1 MDRVKWWCAII
12 PAMRPVAVLALILL
26 VPSASA
32 QEQPDLAR
40 HFGDLD
46 GTFVMLD
53 ASSGKYVRHNPK
65 RAQERFAPCSTFKV
79 PNTAIL
85 VESGA
90 ATGPDTVVKYDPALA
105 QPTQWAKDFDLRGAF
120 KASAL
125 WYYQALSRRAGID
138 TLRRYVERFD
148 YGNRDVSG
156 GIDRTGHPFWIDGSL
171 RISANEQVEFLKRF
185 YEGRLGLSPRTTTV
199 TKEIML
205 TEEKPSYRL
214 SAKTGACRP
223 EGAPTSN
230 WYVGYVEK
238 GSAVYYFALQI
249 GAKDFGRAYDG
260 RIPISRAILADLGV
274 LR

>member
-1 MDRVKWWCAII
+1 MRSFLLV
-12 PAMRPVAVLALILL
+12 AMLL
-26 VPSASA
+26 VPSTSA

-53 ASSGKYVRHNPK
+53 ASTGKYVRHNPK

-85 VESGA
+85 LESGA
-90 ATGPDTVVKYDPALA
+90 ATAPETTVKYDPALE
-105 QPTQWAKDFDLRGAF
+105 QPKQWARDFDLRGAF

-138 TLRRYVERFD
+138 TLRRFVERFD

-156 GIDRTGHPFWIDGSL
+156 GIDRTGKPFWVDGSL

-185 YEGRLGLSPRTTTV
+185 HEERLGLSQRTTTL
-199 TKEIML
+199 TKEIMVAEN
-205 TEEKPSYRL
+205 TPSWRL

-223 EGAPTSN
+223 DGSPTSN

-249 GAKDFGRAYDG
+249 GAKDFGRAYEG
-260 RIPISRAILADLGV
+260 RIPISRAILTDLGV

>member
-1 MDRVKWWCAII
+1 
-12 PAMRPVAVLALILL
+12 MRWFVLVGLILL
-26 VPSASA
+26 VPSISA
-32 QEQPDLAR
+32 QQQPDLAR
-40 HFGDLD
+40 HFAGLD

-53 ASSGKYVRHNPK
+53 ASTGKYVRHNPK

-85 VESGA
+85 LESGA
-90 ATGPDTVVKYDPALA
+90 ATGPDATVKYDPSLK
-105 QPTQWAKDFDLRGAF
+105 QPEQWARDFDLRGAF

-138 TLRRYVERFD
+138 TLRRFVDRFD

-156 GIDRTGHPFWIDGSL
+156 GIERTGHPFWIDGTL
-171 RISANEQVEFLKRF
+171 RISADEQVEFLKRF
-185 YEGRLGLSPRTTTV
+185 YEGRLELSERTTTL
-199 TKEIML
+199 TKEIMVV
-205 TEEKPSYRL
+205 EETPSWRL

-223 EGAPTSN
+223 KGAQTSN

-249 GAKDFGRAYDG
+249 GAKDFGRAYEG
-260 RIPISRAILADLGV
+260 RIAISRAILTDLGV

>member
-1 MDRVKWWCAII
+1 
-12 PAMRPVAVLALILL
+12 MRSFLLVAVLL
-26 VPSASA
+26 VPSISA

-53 ASSGKYVRHNPK
+53 ASTGKYVHHNPK

-85 VESGA
+85 LESGA
-90 ATGPDTVVKYDPALA
+90 ATGPETTVKYDPALE
-105 QPTQWAKDFDLRGAF
+105 QPKQWARDFDLRGAF

-138 TLRRYVERFD
+138 TLRRFVERFD

-156 GIDRTGHPFWIDGSL
+156 GIDRTGKPFWVDGSL
-171 RISANEQVEFLKRF
+171 RISANEHVEFLKRF
-185 YEGRLGLSPRTTTV
+185 YEGRLGLSQRTTTL
-199 TKEIML
+199 TKEIMVAED
-205 TEEKPSYRL
+205 TPSWRL

-223 EGAPTSN
+223 DGSPTSN

-249 GAKDFGRAYDG
+249 GAKDFGRAYEG
-260 RIPISRAILADLGV
+260 RIPISRAILTDLGV

>member
-1 MDRVKWWCAII
+1 MRSAIF
-12 PAMRPVAVLALILL
+12 LALVLL
-26 VPSASA
+26 APSISA
-32 QEQPDLAR
+32 RQQPNIAR

-46 GTFVMLD
+46 GTFVMFD
-53 ASSGKYVRHNPK
+53 ATTGKYLRHNPK

-85 VESGA
+85 LESGA
-90 ATGPDTVVKYDPALA
+90 AAGPDTVLKYDPALE
-105 QPTQWAKDFDLRGAF
+105 QPKQWARDFDLRGAF

-138 TLRRYVERFD
+138 TERRFVERFD
-148 YGNRDVSG
+148 YGNHDVSG
-156 GIDRTGHPFWIDGSL
+156 GMERTGRPFWVDGTL

-185 YEGRLGLSPRTTTV
+185 YEGRLGLSERTTTL
-199 TKEIML
+199 TKEIMV
-205 TEEKPSYRL
+205 TEDTPSWRL

-223 EGAPTSN
+223 AGSLASN

-249 GAKDFGRAYDG
+249 GSKDFGRAYEG
-260 RIPISRAILADLGV
+260 RIAISRAILTDLGV